1 MFSDDLLNLLRREIK
16 ICVLTGAGVSAE
28 SGVPTFRGEH
38 GLWRQFRP
46 EELATVD
53 AFLANP
59 ELVLAWYQHRREI
72 VDGIEPNPG
81 HYALSG
87 MEKLYADFTL
97 VTQNVDGL
105 HQRSG
110 SNKVLELHGNILNN
124 KCQKCGRPIER
135 VDFKEGEEIPK
146 CECGGMIRPD
156 VVWFGEMLPH
166 GVLEEAIRNATQANL
181 FFSIGTSAIVY
192 PAAAL
197 PYTAKQHGAYLV
209 EINVERT
216 ELSTT
221 ADEVLLGPSGE
232 ILPQMLTA
240 AGLNLQL

>member
-1 MFSDDLLNLLRREIK
+1 MFSDNLLNLLKQDIR

-38 GLWRQFRP
+38 GLWRKFRP

-59 ELVLAWYQHRREI
+59 ELVLAWYQYRRQIIDE
-72 VDGIEPNPG
+72 IEPNPG
-81 HYALSG
+81 HYTLAK
-87 MEKLYADFTL
+87 MEQHFRFFTL
-97 VTQNVDGL
+97 ATQNVDGL
-105 HQRSG
+105 HKRAGSG
-110 SNKVLELHGNILNN
+110 QVLELHGNILNN
-124 KCQKCGRPIER
+124 KCHKCNRPIKR
-135 VDFKEGEEIPK
+135 VDFAEGQEIPK

-166 GVLEEAIRNATQANL
+166 GVLEEAIAKSAQAEL
-181 FFSIGTSAIVY
+181 FLSIGTSAIVY

-197 PYTAKQHGAYLV
+197 PLTAKQHGAYLV
-209 EINVERT
+209 EINVQRT
-216 ELSTT
+216 DLSST

-232 ILPQMLTA
+232 ILPKMLQA
-240 AGLNLQL
+240 AGLDV

>member
-1 MFSDDLLNLLRREIK
+1 MFSDELLNLLRQDIK

-38 GLWRQFRP
+38 GLWRKFRP

-59 ELVLAWYQHRREI
+59 DLVLAWYQHRRDI
-72 VDGIEPNPG
+72 VDNIKPNPG

-87 MEKLYADFTL
+87 MQKHYTDFTL
-97 VTQNVDGL
+97 VTQNVDGM

-110 SNKVLELHGNILNN
+110 STHVLELHGNILNN

-135 VDFKEGEEIPK
+135 VDFIEGEDPPK

-166 GVLEEAIRNATQANL
+166 GVLEEAVRRSTQADL

-197 PYTAKQHGAYLV
+197 PYGAKQHGAYLV
-209 EINVERT
+209 EINIDRT
-216 ELSTT
+216 ELSAT

-232 ILPQMLTA
+232 ILPQMLEA
-240 AGLNLQL
+240 AGLNLQA